1 MLSAGIVV
9 MMVAA
14 CVAFVVVRRRA
25 AHACL
30 HGWVCIC
37 VGAAKL
43 SGKQSGHSVWH
54 ASPN

>member
-1 MLSAGIVV
+1 VLSAGIVV

-43 SGKQSGHSVWH
+43 SGIQSGHSVWH